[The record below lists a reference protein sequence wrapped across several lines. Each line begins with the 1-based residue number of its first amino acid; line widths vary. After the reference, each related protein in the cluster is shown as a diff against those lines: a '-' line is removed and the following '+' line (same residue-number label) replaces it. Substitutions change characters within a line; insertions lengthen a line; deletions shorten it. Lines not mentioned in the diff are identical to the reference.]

1 MVFRARGIRLLAC
14 CILGIELHVAK
25 CASFL
30 GSILLKHIKLIYNT
44 YINRTLVYRSVVFER
59 VREIHNYTKLS
70 PSSWHMQIVFK
81 FLVLHNNFCFTVCPC
96 SNKVWCTNV
105 LLPTFNR
112 ILVLLVAF
120 FGPHWF
126 VDGAED
132 YATWEQT

>member
-1 MVFRARGIRLLAC
+1 
-14 CILGIELHVAK
+14 
-25 CASFL
+25 
-30 GSILLKHIKLIYNT
+30 
-44 YINRTLVYRSVVFER
+44 

-132 YATWEQT
+132 YAT

>member
-14 CILGIELHVAK
+14 CFLGIELHVAK
-25 CASFL
+25 CMSFL

-81 FLVLHNNFCFTVCPC
+81 FLVSTIISASQYVPVLIKYGAQMFCCLHLTEYLFC
-96 SNKVWCTNV
+96 
-105 LLPTFNR
+105 LLLFLGRTG
-112 ILVLLVAF
+112 L
-120 FGPHWF
+120 
-126 VDGAED
+126 
-132 YATWEQT
+132 